1 MELLTKIG
9 DYYIVKDLYHAQDK
23 SATFSIAF
31 HKIMRQFLYTIKFN
45 KEKFDYNY
53 YRSQRE
59 AAKQLPL
66 AIKQVDTFFT
76 NQENFIFFEFFDSG
90 NIISFIKKYNEKN
103 LMNISHLLV
112 HKIIKEIILFIAKI
126 DTKKLHLIEDL
137 FLDNLYLTRE
147 KYGLKYEM
155 IYENT
160 KQISNGSF
168 DNKVIKLEDFSNQCL
183 TPEHQNDLTVKLLFS
198 FKKDF
203 SQFFNISDYHVLRA
217 EFEEN
222 TLFDKIVKNIGMI
235 CFYMINNHLII
246 NKQCIDK
253 TNYSI
258 KLMDNIPAELIDF
271 VQRCL
276 TKDLSFKLKFEDIF
290 DHPYIKRNFAEL
302 TFPIKEKKIKE
313 NASITLNFDNY
324 THVNYQDYIEEDQQS
339 TDFLSYFEKY
349 AVTSEKTNG
358 QMRKESE
365 TYNTSIYNQEIVGL
379 PLHKTGQFFEEEK
392 VLTKPNDSREKRL
405 TIGSLNEEDIYVK
418 PENYQHKKF
427 SFNEEKLMEKKEER
441 SIDNFIIENYFNE
454 KYLSFRASKPKGK
467 VNN

>member
-112 HKIIKEIILFIAKI
+112 HKIIKEILLFIAKI

-147 KYGLKYEM
+147 KYCLKYEM

-235 CFYMINNHLII
+235 CFYMINNHRRFP
-246 NKQCIDK
+246 NMSN
-253 TNYSI
+253 T
-258 KLMDNIPAELIDF
+258 
-271 VQRCL
+271 
-276 TKDLSFKLKFEDIF
+276 DLS
-290 DHPYIKRNFAEL
+290 N
-302 TFPIKEKKIKE
+302 
-313 NASITLNFDNY
+313 
-324 THVNYQDYIEEDQQS
+324 
-339 TDFLSYFEKY
+339 
-349 AVTSEKTNG
+349 
-358 QMRKESE
+358 
-365 TYNTSIYNQEIVGL
+365 
-379 PLHKTGQFFEEEK
+379 
-392 VLTKPNDSREKRL
+392 PN
-405 TIGSLNEEDIYVK
+405 I
-418 PENYQHKKF
+418 
-427 SFNEEKLMEKKEER
+427 
-441 SIDNFIIENYFNE
+441 
-454 KYLSFRASKPKGK
+454 
-467 VNN
+467 